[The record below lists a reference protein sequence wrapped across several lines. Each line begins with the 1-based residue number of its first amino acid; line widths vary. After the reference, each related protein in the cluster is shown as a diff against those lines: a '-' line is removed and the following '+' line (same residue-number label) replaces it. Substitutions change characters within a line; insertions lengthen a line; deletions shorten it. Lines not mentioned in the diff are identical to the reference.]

1 MERDKRISK
10 EKRMK
15 IKEIRIKN
23 FRSYYGDSNR
33 FEFSDGLTLIL
44 GDNGD
49 GKTTFFE
56 AIEWLFLTELDR
68 GNKEL
73 ENVSEMRKS
82 KLEIGE
88 QDEVSVFMS
97 FEHDGMKSI
106 EKSFSFERIGESSY
120 RVGKV
125 NYTGY
130 EDTDSGR
137 EQVSGKLLI
146 RRCYDTFIQ
155 KYSMFKGESR
165 LDVFDD
171 KTALK
176 TLVDKFSDIRAF
188 DDLVEYT
195 SEFEKNSNSAYL
207 KEMKSDEKVSNDTKV
222 LDLKIKR
229 VSEEIFQKKK
239 DIKEKQS
246 SIESYSS
253 RLKELEQNQETSER
267 YKEIEDRRKTQE
279 EKKTKLMSQIS
290 MVDYNHALLDKFWI
304 LAPFPKI
311 LQEFKQKCSTY
322 SKEKRRLEREFDR
335 EQAEAIGKLKAVKEI
350 QGTLIN
356 GSTELPWYLP
366 DQETMEEMIHDH
378 ICKVCGRPAPE
389 GSEAYEFMVHKLE
402 DYKRHVESKIQK
414 ELEEKELETQT
425 LFKNNHIE
433 NLHSLSI
440 SLSGNTESA
449 ISNIATEINERVE
462 RVSKLREELK
472 NVEGKLQ
479 DIVEEKARLLMQ
491 AGNVS
496 ESVLEKDFRDIKGLF
511 EQKGR
516 AEIRLTEMTNEL
528 SLLNNQL
535 TGYQKELEEL
545 KPSSS
550 QVKVLREVH
559 RALEEINK
567 AFANAKDANLR
578 RFLQDL
584 EDKANEYLEI
594 LSANDFHGL
603 VRLHQTAD
611 ESTEIRL
618 FSSNK
623 TEILNPSGS
632 QKTEMYISV
641 LFAISD
647 FTKEKREE
655 DYPLI
660 FDAATSSFGDSKEDE
675 FYNVVDRLDKQCI
688 IVTKDFITKGVVRT
702 EDLDKLS
709 CPVYRIKKV
718 EGFDP
723 DNLATIRTIITK
735 LKD

>member
-1 MERDKRISK
+1 MI
-10 EKRMK
+10 

-23 FRSYYGDSNR
+23 FRSYYGDNNR

-56 AIEWLFLTELDR
+56 ALEWLFKTELDR

-82 KLEIGE
+82 KLEVGE

-97 FEHDGMKSI
+97 FEHDGLKSV
-106 EKSFSFERIGESSY
+106 EKSFTFERTGETSY
-120 RVGKV
+120 RAGKV
-125 NYTGY
+125 SYIGY
-130 EDTDSGR
+130 EDSNSGR

-146 RRCYDTFIQ
+146 NRCYDSFIQ
-155 KYSMFKGESR
+155 RFSMFKGESK

-176 TLVDKFSDIRAF
+176 SLVDKFSDIKAF
-188 DDLVEYT
+188 DELVE
-195 SEFEKNSNSAYL
+195 SASSFESKANSAYL
-207 KEMKSDEKVSNDTKV
+207 KEMKSDEKVSKEAKS
-222 LDLKIKR
+222 LEIKIQR
-229 VSEEIFQKKK
+229 VSNDISQKKN

-246 SIESYSS
+246 SLELYSS

-267 YKEIEDRRKTQE
+267 YKEIEDRRKTQQ
-279 EKKTKLMSQIS
+279 EKKNRLNSQIG

-304 LAPFPKI
+304 LAPYPKI
-311 LQEFKQKCSTY
+311 LQEFKQKCSAY

-378 ICKVCGRPAPE
+378 VCKVCGRPAPE
-389 GSEAYEFMVHKLE
+389 GSDAYEFMVHKLE
-402 DYKRHVESKIQK
+402 DYKRHVEAKLKK
-414 ELEEKELETQT
+414 ELAEKEIENKT

-433 NLHSLSI
+433 SLHSLSI
-440 SLSGNTESA
+440 SLSGNAESH
-449 ISNIATEINERVE
+449 ISNIGMEINERQELVAN
-462 RVSKLREELK
+462 LREELK

-479 DIVEEKARLLMQ
+479 DIMDEKSRLLIQ

-496 ESVLEKDFRDIKGLF
+496 ESVLEKDFNDIKGLF
-511 EQKGR
+511 DQQRR
-516 AEIRLTEMTNEL
+516 AEVRLADMNNEL
-528 SLLNNQL
+528 SLLQNQL
-535 TGYQKELEEL
+535 KGLQSDFDALN
-545 KPSSS
+545 PSSG
-550 QVKVLREVH
+550 QVKVLRDVH
-559 RALEEINK
+559 KALEEISK
-567 AFANAKDANLR
+567 AFANAKEANLR
-578 RFLQDL
+578 RFLSDL
-584 EDKANEYLEI
+584 SEKANEYLDI
-594 LSANDFHGL
+594 LSADDFHG
-603 VRLHQTAD
+603 VIRLAQTAD
-611 ESTEIRL
+611 ESTEIKL

-623 TEILNPSGS
+623 VEITKPSGS

-647 FTKEKREE
+647 FTKEKRDE

-660 FDAATSSFGDSKEDE
+660 FDAATSSFGDSKEEE
-675 FYNVVDRLDKQCI
+675 FYNVIDRLDKQCI
-688 IVTKDFITKGVVRT
+688 IVTKDFMTKGVVRNKDI
-702 EDLDKLS
+702 EKLS
-709 CPVYRIKKV
+709 CPVYRIKKAD
-718 EGFDP
+718 GFDK
-723 DNLATIRTIITK
+723 NNMATIRSTVKK